1 MVDIDVQSDGEPFGE
16 PSEAADD
23 AIASTE
29 SYETDDGIVLFDG
42 DNLLAWIQANSAV
55 RLDDAA

>member
-1 MVDIDVQSDGEPFGE
+1 MIDRDATRDETSDGPLEPT
-16 PSEAADD
+16 DD

-29 SYETDDGIVLFDG
+29 SYETEDGVVLFDAQ
-42 DNLLAWIQANSAV
+42 NLLAWIQATTSV